1 MVHCHVCKHL
11 DSTEPVKLETCIV
24 VTLSSWKIELTFFI
38 SKDVNL
44 SDEMPWDRLVFFSSG
59 QQLKVMERALRGKG
73 GQR

>member
-38 SKDVNL
+38 SKSLIKVALIISIHQIILIVLN
-44 SDEMPWDRLVFFSSG
+44 VF
-59 QQLKVMERALRGKG
+59 R
-73 GQR
+73 